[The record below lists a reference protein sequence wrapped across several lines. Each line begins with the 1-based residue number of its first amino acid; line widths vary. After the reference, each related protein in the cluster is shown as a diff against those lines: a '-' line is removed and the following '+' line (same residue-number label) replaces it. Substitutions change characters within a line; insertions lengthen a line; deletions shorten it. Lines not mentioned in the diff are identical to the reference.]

1 MATEK
6 CLLKTI
12 RINDE
17 PTVEVQLRI
26 LASVQQYEMVYS
38 SVKGRFLPRI
48 SSVMVHYV
56 RDWKLSALPK
66 STTAAWWYFRSL
78 RPV

>member
-17 PTVEVQLRI
+17 PTVEVVLQLRI
-26 LASVQQYEMVYS
+26 LASIQQYEMVYS

-56 RDWKLSALPK
+56 RD
-66 STTAAWWYFRSL
+66 
-78 RPV
+78 